1 MAHPGPIGSRLDRY
15 QVEALLGAGG
25 FGAVY
30 RARHVHTDALVA
42 LKVLKRALGADPG
55 MVERFL
61 REARAAAAVGSDHI
75 VRVLDAGQSTDG
87 TPFLALE
94 LLEGVDLKDLAVR
107 DGPLPPMR
115 VVLLCLQVL
124 DGLEAAHKKG
134 IVHRDM
140 KPANAFVVRKVDDR
154 GTDKD
159 FVKLLDFGIS
169 KMHGDG
175 AGSGLTMTGVA
186 MGTPSYMAPEQFF
199 DARSVDARADV
210 YSVAVMMYELL
221 SGRLPLDASSYAE
234 LIVKVRTES
243 PPHLTQV
250 APAVPQPLADTVMVG
265 LAKEKEQRWP
275 SAKEF
280 GNALRAAMG
289 LPLPGNTPIPPR
301 ATLGAQKVAPAAN
314 LDTPSMMMGKTAAPQ
329 RATPMPAANPPQPG
343 QQSGP
348 HAAPNL
354 TPQPQAQRQPTPASA
369 QGWVVPTGPQGQAQP
384 VAQHT
389 PTPQPQAPRQPTPAS
404 AQGWG
409 QPQPVAQHTPTP
421 QPQTQRPPTPAS
433 AQGWEVPPAQVQP
446 PVNPWGRP
454 QQPAQQTPAPNA
466 WAAPQGQMTPTP
478 IAPAP
483 QGPTKSGGAMKWVAI
498 IGGSLIGLCCMCL
511 GVGAMSDEF
520 QKQQTVGKTDPEP
533 TPSDF
538 PAVPAM
544 PELPPLDKVAV
555 PAKKDVKKGP
565 DAPIDRKD
573 LDPDGTELYDSLSL
587 KDKVGDETVDAV
599 LEDIPSS
606 EELADLAA
614 ANGVDRNSPKMKKV
628 LAAADRLRQIQRERR
643 GGLTKEQKREVRRLA
658 KDLAKGMGAEG
669 VELPPDE
676 GAAQ

>member
-1 MAHPGPIGSRLDRY
+1 MTPCQHCGTPHPPGTPNCPRTGDPMAQPGPIGSRLDRY

-30 RARHVHTDALVA
+30 RARHVHTDAQVA

-75 VRVLDAGQSTDG
+75 VRVLDAGQSQDG

-107 DGPLPPMR
+107 EAPLPPMR

-140 KPANAFVVRKVDDR
+140 KPANAFVVRKVDER

-169 KMHGDG
+169 KMHGE
-175 AGSGLTMTGVA
+175 AGTSGLTMTGVA

-221 SGRLPLDASSYAE
+221 SGRLPLDANSYAE

-243 PPHLTQV
+243 PLPLSQV
-250 APAVPQPLADTVMVG
+250 VPSVPQSLADTVMVG

-275 SAKEF
+275 SAREF

-301 ATLGAQKVAPAAN
+301 ATLGAHKAPAGPA

-329 RATPMPAANPPQPG
+329 RATPAPSSPRPPTNPPGQPAQQPGLQPQQQLTPPAANP
-343 QQSGP
+343 
-348 HAAPNL
+348 
-354 TPQPQAQRQPTPASA
+354 QPTPASA
-369 QGWVVPTGPQGQAQP
+369 QGWVVPGPQGNAWSSPPGAQ
-384 VAQHT
+384 
-389 PTPQPQAPRQPTPAS
+389 TPAPARS
-404 AQGWG
+404 GAQ
-409 QPQPVAQHTPTP
+409 QQ
-421 QPQTQRPPTPAS
+421 
-433 AQGWEVPPAQVQP
+433 
-446 PVNPWGRP
+446 NPWGRP
-454 QQPAQQTPAPNA
+454 VTQSPQPNAAAAQGQSPTPA
-466 WAAPQGQMTPTP
+466 WQTPQGQMTPTP
-478 IAPAP
+478 VAPP
-483 QGPTKSGGAMKWVAI
+483 VQPPTKSGGAMKWVAI
-498 IGGSLIGLCCMCL
+498 IGGSLVGLCCMCL
-511 GVGAMSDEF
+511 GLGVASDEF
-520 QKQQTVGKTDPEP
+520 QKQSVGQADPVR
-533 TPSDF
+533 SDL
-538 PAVPAM
+538 PAVPAVPDLPPL
-544 PELPPLDKVAV
+544 PEPPPLDKVAA
-555 PAKKDVKKGP
+555 PKKKELKKGA
-565 DAPIDRKD
+565 DGRIDRAD
-573 LDPDGTELYDSLSL
+573 LDPEGTDLYDSLSL
-587 KDKVGDETVDAV
+587 KDRARDEVAEAV
-599 LEDIPSS
+599 LEDIPSV
-606 EELADLAA
+606 EEIADLAA
-614 ANGVDRNSPKMKKV
+614 ANGIDRNSPKLKKV
-628 LAAADRLRQIQRERR
+628 LATADRLREIQRERR
-643 GGLTKEQKREVRRLA
+643 GALTKEQKREVRRLA
-658 KDLAKGMGAEG
+658 KDLAKGMGAQDVG
-669 VELPPDE
+669 FGPDE